1 MYLALN
7 FRIII
12 FLSAMKILLSKL
24 PRAYIVNERKDDG
37 YSALHLAAL
46 NNHVE
51 VAELLV
57 KQVHSFCIG
66 SHPLIFYLSLLF
78 SLSPPIFCIE
88 TLRHPLL
95 PATVSEGKF

>member
-1 MYLALN
+1 
-7 FRIII
+7 
-12 FLSAMKILLSKL
+12 MKILLSRL

-57 KQVHSFCIG
+57 KQVHSFCIILRPG
-66 SHPLIFYLSLLF
+66 AGCIKKWLKLTMISGNVNQSEPRILYLI
-78 SLSPPIFCIE
+78 
-88 TLRHPLL
+88 T
-95 PATVSEGKF
+95 T